1 MQFTY
6 SNSNNYLAGAKEVN
20 DISTNIYNTARQ
32 TGVDTN
38 KLIETE
44 RKARATKS
52 DAKNAAEGTVG
63 RTAVSTLAGIK
74 KGDIER
80 KSKKDVE
87 NIMKPAKRMAGVLAL
102 TNTGLAVKKMGQDA
116 AMDAKERAETKRI
129 RDENASQYASEMAEL
144 KKLREAQIAALTKTD
159 EPASAQTTTSPTS
172 PTTTS
177 TISSTSSLP
186 LAAGTTL
193 TGASKTVADAI
204 AGPES
209 GSYGYEAFNQGGEK
223 GGTAIPVGF
232 KSGNYKETFGTSL
245 TDKTI
250 GEIMELQRD
259 PGRSVLS
266 DSDWVSSGKLHAVGR
281 YQFIGDTF
289 RDEVNRMGISKDTKF
304 TPEVQDQIFLSHLKR
319 VGNISPWVGPS
330 TQYSPE
336 KIAELN
342 SLITTL

>member
-44 RKARATKS
+44 RKARTTRKAG
-52 DAKNAAEGTVG
+52 KNYSQDLVG
-63 RTAVSTLAGIK
+63 STGLNLAAGIK

-116 AMDAKERAETKRI
+116 AIDAQER
-129 RDENASQYASEMAEL
+129 AEL
-144 KKLREAQIAALTKTD
+144 KKIRDQNTALYKSEMDEYRKKTEEALADLTKNDDPT
-159 EPASAQTTTSPTS
+159 PTKPVSTTG
-172 PTTTS
+172 S
-177 TISSTSSLP
+177 TTSSLP
-186 LAAGTTL
+186 VATSTTL
-193 TGASKTVADAI
+193 TGASKKVADAI

-209 GSYGYEAFNQGGEK
+209 GSYGYEAFNQGGAK
-223 GGTAIPVGF
+223 GGTKVLG
-232 KSGNYKETFGTSL
+232 KSGSHKDVFGIPLTSMTL
-245 TDKTI
+245 GQIFNKQNTKQQGLSLDEHFKT
-250 GEIMELQRD
+250 G
-259 PGRSVLS
+259 G
-266 DSDWVSSGKLHAVGR
+266 LHAVGR
-281 YQFIGDTF
+281 YQFIGSTLQ
-289 RDEVNRMGISKDTKF
+289 DEVSRMGLSKDTKF

-336 KIAELN
+336 KKSELN
-342 SLITTL
+342 SLIATL

>member
-1 MQFTY
+1 M
-6 SNSNNYLAGAKEVN
+6 
-20 DISTNIYNTARQ
+20 
-32 TGVDTN
+32 
-38 KLIETE
+38 
-44 RKARATKS
+44 
-52 DAKNAAEGTVG
+52 
-63 RTAVSTLAGIK
+63 
-74 KGDIER
+74 
-80 KSKKDVE
+80 
-87 NIMKPAKRMAGVLAL
+87 
-102 TNTGLAVKKMGQDA
+102 
-116 AMDAKERAETKRI
+116 
-129 RDENASQYASEMAEL
+129 
-144 KKLREAQIAALTKTD
+144 
-159 EPASAQTTTSPTS
+159 
-172 PTTTS
+172 
-177 TISSTSSLP
+177 
-186 LAAGTTL
+186 

-204 AGPES
+204 ALPES

-250 GEIMELQRD
+250 GEIMELQSD

-330 TQYSPE
+330 NQYSAE
-336 KIAELN
+336 KKAELN
-342 SLITTL
+342 NLIASL

>member
-20 DISTNIYNTARQ
+20 DISTNIYNVSRQ

-44 RKARATKS
+44 RKARASKA
-52 DAKNAAEGTVG
+52 DAKNAAEGTIG
-63 RTAVSTLAGIK
+63 RTSVNLLAGIK

-87 NIMKPAKRMAGVLAL
+87 KIMKPAKRMAGVLAL

-116 AMDAKERAETKRI
+116 AIDAQERAETKRI
-129 RDENASQYASEMAEL
+129 RDENASQYSKEMADL
-144 KKLREAQIAALTKTD
+144 RKLREAQIAALTKTD
-159 EPASAQTTTSPTS
+159 ETESEQLAP
-172 PTTTS
+172 
-177 TISSTSSLP
+177 SSTSTSTSSIP
-186 LAAGTTL
+186 VASGTTL
-193 TGASKTVADAI
+193 TGSSKKVADAI

-209 GSYGYEAFNQGGEK
+209 GSFGYEAFNQGGAK
-223 GGTAIPVGF
+223 GGTKVLG
-232 KSGNYKETFGTSL
+232 KSGSHKEVFGTPLTNMTLGQIFDKQNTKQQGLSL
-245 TDKTI
+245 DEHFKT
-250 GEIMELQRD
+250 G
-259 PGRSVLS
+259 G
-266 DSDWVSSGKLHAVGR
+266 LHAVGR
-281 YQFIGDTF
+281 YQFIGSTLQ
-289 RDEVNRMGISKDTKF
+289 DEVSRMGLSKDTKF

-336 KIAELN
+336 KISELN
-342 SLITTL
+342 NLIASL

>member
-116 AMDAKERAETKRI
+116 AIDAQERAEMKKI
-129 RDENASQYASEMAEL
+129 RDANAAQTAAEFAEL
-144 KKLREAQIAALTKTD
+144 KKLREQKDKPTPKLSTD
-159 EPASAQTTTSPTS
+159 SPTS
-172 PTTTS
+172 STTS
-177 TISSTSSLP
+177 SIPVAS
-186 LAAGTTL
+186 GTTL

-209 GSYGYEAFNQGGEK
+209 GSFGYEAFNQGGAK
-223 GGTAIPVGF
+223 DGTKVLGKSGSHKEVFGTPLTSMTLGQIFNKQNTKQQGLSLDEHF
-232 KSGNYKETFGTSL
+232 KSGG
-245 TDKTI
+245 
-250 GEIMELQRD
+250 
-259 PGRSVLS
+259 
-266 DSDWVSSGKLHAVGR
+266 LHAVGR
-281 YQFIGDTF
+281 YQFIGSTLQ
-289 RDEVNRMGISKDTKF
+289 DEVNRMGLSKDTKF
-304 TPEVQDQIFLSHLKR
+304 TPEVQDQIFLSHVKR

-330 TQYSPE
+330 TQYSSQ
-336 KIAELN
+336 KKAELN
-342 SLITTL
+342 DLIASL